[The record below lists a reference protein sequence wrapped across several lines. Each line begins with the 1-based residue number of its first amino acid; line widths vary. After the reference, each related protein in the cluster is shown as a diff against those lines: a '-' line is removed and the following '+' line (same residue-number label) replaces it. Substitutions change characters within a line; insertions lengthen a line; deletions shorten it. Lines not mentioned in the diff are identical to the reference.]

1 MQTVALG
8 ARLHRRSLD
17 RDLACGIAA
26 WRSPAHAARE
36 AQLTSARH
44 RRRLADALDHL
55 IWAAMAPPAQLAAGA
70 VVPWRPSIKASAGQI
85 RRLAERLRSDA
96 PVAAAGV
103 VRLDALLADGAGPVY
118 SPGKTDA
125 LHHALIT
132 AARWLD
138 VGE

>member
-8 ARLHRRSLD
+8 AR
-17 RDLACGIAA
+17 
-26 WRSPAHAARE
+26 
-36 AQLTSARH
+36 RH
-44 RRRLADALDHL
+44 RRRLAE
-55 IWAAMAPPAQLAAGA
+55 W
-70 VVPWRPSIKASAGQI
+70 
-85 RRLAERLRSDA
+85 LRSDA

-103 VRLDALLADGAGPVY
+103 VRLDALLADGGPVY

-138 VGE
+138 LEE

>member
-44 RRRLADALDHL
+44 RRRLAE
-55 IWAAMAPPAQLAAGA
+55 W
-70 VVPWRPSIKASAGQI
+70 
-85 RRLAERLRSDA
+85 LRSDA

-103 VRLDALLADGAGPVY
+103 VRLDALLADGAGPIY
-118 SPGKTDA
+118 SPGNTDA

-132 AARWLD
+132 VARWLD

>member
-26 WRSPAHAARE
+26 WRSPAHAARG
-36 AQLTSARH
+36 AQLTSARR
-44 RRRLADALDHL
+44 RRRLADALDHV
-55 IWAAMAPPAQLAAGA
+55 IWAAMAPPAQVAVGA
-70 VVPWRPSIKASAGQI
+70 IVPWRPPIKATAGQI

-103 VRLDALLADGAGPVY
+103 LRLEALLHDGAGPVY
-118 SPGKTDA
+118 RPGQTDA
-125 LHHALIT
+125 LDAALT
-132 AARWLD
+132 AAARWLD
-138 VGE
+138 VEE